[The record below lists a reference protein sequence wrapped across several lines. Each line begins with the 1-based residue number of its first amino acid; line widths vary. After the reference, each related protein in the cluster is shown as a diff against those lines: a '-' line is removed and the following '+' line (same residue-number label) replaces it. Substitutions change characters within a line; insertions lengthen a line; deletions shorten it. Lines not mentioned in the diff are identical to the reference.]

1 MNDQT
6 LNILLLSLVLAALA
20 LIISLVND
28 QKKNE
33 KQ

>member
-28 QKKNE
+28 QKK
-33 KQ
+33 K